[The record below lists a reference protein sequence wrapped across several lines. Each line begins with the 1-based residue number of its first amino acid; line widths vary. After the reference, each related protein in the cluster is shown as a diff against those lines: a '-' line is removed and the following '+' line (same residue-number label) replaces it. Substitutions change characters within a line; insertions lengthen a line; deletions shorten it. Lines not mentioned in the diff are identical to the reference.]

1 MSQDS
6 LQGKALIISKH
17 KVISFK
23 FISFYLTGHWL
34 SSLNN
39 AGDGTDTPIT
49 EANRKSVAS
58 TADFSQQ
65 RHRYICSICGATYKH
80 LRNLRAHCHL
90 HYGKTRCN
98 LCNKVLCNISYF
110 KKHLQQQHGLHSAKK
125 TDGKPVASP
134 LPSTTMNS

>member
-1 MSQDS
+1 MKIKKKDS
-6 LQGKALIISKH
+6 NED
-17 KVISFK
+17 VC
-23 FISFYLTGHWL
+23 YYVGHWL

-39 AGDGTDTPIT
+39 DTESSET
-49 EANRKSVAS
+49 LANEANVTIGNRKP
-58 TADFSQQ
+58 ADANADYSQQ

-110 KKHLQQQHGLHSAKK
+110 KKHLQQQHGMLSTKK
-125 TDGKPVASP
+125 SDTKNLSSPSVA
-134 LPSTTMNS
+134 LPSS

>member
-1 MSQDS
+1 MHS
-6 LQGKALIISKH
+6 
-17 KVISFK
+17 
-23 FISFYLTGHWL
+23 GHWL

-39 AGDGTDTPIT
+39 GADGNESVTNESGVTV
-49 EANRKSVAS
+49 ANRKSTSSDTNV
-58 TADFSQQ
+58 DFSQQ

-110 KKHLQQQHGLHSAKK
+110 KKHLQQQHGLLTTKK
-125 TDGKPVASP
+125 TDAKGLSSPSVA
-134 LPSTTMNS
+134 LPST